1 MMMPTMMTKM
11 RLVRRM
17 NMQETLQTLQTDLV
31 LTFFLASGSTLR
43 SRPAS
48 ICLGL
53 CWYKG
58 ASLAGLRRE
67 RSLIRDAGGI
77 LVQKSSG
84 GENVDI
90 LKDQT
95 RELYLERI
103 LADHFIAMNSNKP

>member
-43 SRPAS
+43 PRPAS

-53 CWYKG
+53 CWYNG
-58 ASLAGLRRE
+58 TSLAGLRRE
-67 RSLIRDAGGI
+67 LSLRSDAGGI
-77 LVQKSSG
+77 LVQKSVG
-84 GENVDI
+84 GENSDI
-90 LKDQT
+90 ET
-95 RELYLERI
+95 
-103 LADHFIAMNSNKP
+103 SN